1 MPQTVLGIDVGSY
14 SVKICQV
21 LRGFGEF
28 KLVQFHEVP
37 LVAEEVLSY
46 EQAAAAALT
55 KFFEENSVVYDT
67 CVVSIPGHK
76 ASFRNMDMPFGNVK
90 KIDQTMEFELETLIP
105 FELEEVLFDYTI
117 LSATP
122 QSSKVLTAYLREQ
135 DFKKFLE
142 EIQAAGADPRYVGVD
157 TVDLSN
163 LTLLGVLPPMGRY
176 ALLDLGHTKS
186 NFVILEGNKVKAIR
200 CFSWGGHHLT
210 QAIAKAAGLP
220 YEPAESLKHTK
231 AQLTDHP
238 EDSIN
243 RGVKES
249 FEDLMQ
255 QVKQTLF
262 AFHEAGEPSLE
273 ALYLCG
279 GTSRLQ
285 GVESFFSRRLNIN
298 VSLLDVME
306 DSYTELMDREKPK
319 AILPTSLALAMR
331 AVYPNKGARINFRRG
346 EYAYKRDI
354 EAIGGSLKKIGALAA
369 SVVGLGIVYFIVAYM
384 TLSSQVDKMNKNVTK
399 LVTSSVTGLP
409 KSGVKSASSALTLL
423 NSKIAELSDKLKKI
437 QGEGDL
443 SSLQILKTISASLPP
458 RDQLTVDIEDLNISP
473 DRVRMEGRTISYEG
487 VDKVKSAME
496 KVKEFKNV
504 QTGNVRKGVRDEIKF
519 SLSFDIASSS

>member
-21 LRGFGEF
+21 SRGFGEF

-55 KFFEENSVVYDT
+55 KFFEENALAYDT
-67 CVVSIPGHK
+67 CVMAVPGLK
-76 ASFRNMDMPFGNVK
+76 ASFRVLDMPFGSVK

-117 LSATP
+117 LASTP
-122 QSSKVLTAYLREQ
+122 QSSKVLAAYLKEQ
-135 DFKKFLE
+135 EFKKFIE
-142 EIQAAGADPRYVGVD
+142 EMQASGADPRYLGVD

-163 LTLLGVLPPMGRY
+163 LTLLGVLPPMGQY
-176 ALLDLGHTKS
+176 ALLDMGHSKS
-186 NFVILEGNKVKAIR
+186 NLVILEGNKIKSVR

-210 QAIAKAAGLP
+210 QAIAKAAGIS
-220 YEPAESLKHTK
+220 YDQAESLKHNK
-231 AQLTDHP
+231 AQITDHA
-238 EDSIN
+238 EDAIN
-243 RGVKES
+243 RAVSES
-249 FEDLMQ
+249 FEVLMQ
-255 QVKQTLF
+255 QIKQTLF

-279 GTSRLQ
+279 GGSRLQ
-285 GVESFFSRRLNIN
+285 GVEAFFSRRLNIN
-298 VSLLDVME
+298 VSLLDVLDE
-306 DSYTELMDREKPK
+306 SYTDLMDRESARP
-319 AILPTSLALAMR
+319 IVPTALALAMR

-346 EYAYKRDI
+346 DYAYKRDI
-354 EAIGGSLKKIGALAA
+354 EQIGGSIKKIGVMAA
-369 SVVGLGIVYFIVAYM
+369 SVVALGIVYFIVSYM

-399 LVTSSVTGLP
+399 LVSTSVTGLP
-409 KSGVKSASSALTLL
+409 KGGVKSASSALSLL
-423 NSKIAELSDKLKKI
+423 NSKIGELSDKLKKI

-443 SSLQILKTISASLPP
+443 SSLQILKMISASLPP

-496 KVKEFKNV
+496 KNKEFKNV

-519 SLSFDIASSS
+519 SLSFDIGGSS